1 MATPDAQL
9 GPGSRRII
17 RLREHEGQQSPE
29 IVVDHW
35 QRLRDDDPY
44 PALDALPVLVSFG
57 RLVREREQLA
67 ARPGEL
73 SSRPGARADRG
84 VWLAGNTEP
93 EEVAEAIAAL
103 PLVAIEVPKF
113 TDGRHFSLARLLRER
128 FGYTGDLR
136 AFGDVLPDQLF
147 YMRRCGY
154 SSFELRPGQSL
165 ETGLRTLQAFSVT
178 YQAAADQPPL
188 FRRRA

>member
-17 RLREHEGQQSPE
+17 RLRERDGQQLPE

-35 QRLRDDDPY
+35 QRLRDDEPY
-44 PALDALPVLVSFG
+44 PALDTLPVLVSLA
-57 RLVREREQLA
+57 RLVNEREQLA
-67 ARPGEL
+67 ARSG
-73 SSRPGARADRG
+73 SFG
-84 VWLAGNTEP
+84 VWLPGAAEP
-93 EEVAEAIAAL
+93 EEVAEAVAAL

-128 FGYTGDLR
+128 YRFAGELR

-154 SSFELRPGQSL
+154 TSFELKPGKSL
-165 ETGLRTLQAFSVT
+165 ETGLRTLQVFSVS

-188 FRRRA
+188 YRRRI

>member
-1 MATPDAQL
+1 MPEPTQPGGLQL

-17 RLREHEGQQSPE
+17 RLRADGSAE

-35 QRLRDDDPY
+35 QRLADADPL
-44 PALDALPVLVSFG
+44 PDLDALPILVSLA
-57 RLVREREQLA
+57 RLATERERLLA
-67 ARPGEL
+67 RTG
-73 SSRPGARADRG
+73 GFG
-84 VWLAGNTEP
+84 VWLPGAAEP
-93 EEVAEAIAAL
+93 EEVASTIAEL

-128 FGYTGDLR
+128 FKFSGELR

-154 SSFELRPGQSL
+154 SSFELKPGKSL
-165 ETGLRTLQAFSVT
+165 ETGLRTLSAFSVA
-178 YQAAADQPPL
+178 YQAGADAPPL
-188 FRRRA
+188 FRRRIE

>member
-17 RLREHEGQQSPE
+17 RLREHDGQQVPE
-29 IVVDHW
+29 VVVDHW
-35 QRLRDDDPY
+35 QRLRDDEPY
-44 PALDALPVLVSFG
+44 PALDSLPVLVSFG
-57 RLVREREQLA
+57 RLQREREQLA
-67 ARPGEL
+67 ARSG
-73 SSRPGARADRG
+73 SFG
-84 VWLAGNTEP
+84 VWLPGNTEP
-93 EEVAEAIAAL
+93 EEVAEAISAL

-128 FGYTGDLR
+128 YGFSGELR

-154 SSFELRPGQSL
+154 SSFELKPGKSL
-165 ETGLRTLQAFSVT
+165 ETGLRTLQAFSVA

>member
-1 MATPDAQL
+1 MAPPDAQL

-17 RLREHEGQQSPE
+17 RLRTSDRQLQPE

-35 QRLRDDDPY
+35 QRLRDDEPY
-44 PALDALPVLVSFG
+44 PALDALPVLVSHA

-67 ARPGEL
+67 ARPGAFGIWLRSDAEPDEL
-73 SSRPGARADRG
+73 ANE
-84 VWLAGNTEP
+84 LAQ
-93 EEVAEAIAAL
+93 L
-103 PLVAIEVPKF
+103 PLIAIEVPKF

-128 FGYTGDLR
+128 YKFAGELR

-154 SSFELRPGQSL
+154 TSFELKPGKSL
-165 ETGLRTLQAFSVT
+165 ETGVRTLQAFSVV
-178 YQAAADQPPL
+178 YQGAADQGPL
-188 FRRRA
+188 YRRRM

>member
-9 GPGSRRII
+9 GPGSRRIL
-17 RLREHEGQQSPE
+17 RLRAHEGQQSPE

-35 QRLRDDDPY
+35 LRLRDDEPY
-44 PALDALPVLVSFG
+44 PALDALPVLVSFA
-57 RLVREREQLA
+57 RLQRDREQLA
-67 ARPGEL
+67 ARPGTF
-73 SSRPGARADRG
+73 G